1 MADTP
6 LEPRFFEAAGG
17 DRVRCLLCPHECVLA
32 PGGFGKCRVRANR
45 GGRGEIPFAGRVT
58 AVAMDPIEKKPLYH
72 FHPGSAIL
80 SVGFLGCNFR
90 CPFCQN
96 HEISQTNRAATRQL
110 SPAELVEA
118 ALAQRSMG
126 IAYTY
131 SEPLVH
137 LEYVLETARLARGRG
152 LANVLVSNGF
162 VQAGPADELL
172 GLMDAANIDLKG
184 WDAAFY
190 GEEIGG
196 SLAEVRRF
204 LGQAARRIHLE
215 VTTLVIPTKNDDPS
229 QIDGIAAFLAG
240 LDPDIPYHL
249 SCYYPTWRYSIPAT
263 PVETVLRL
271 AETARRRLR
280 FVYVGNGD
288 GEQHALPGLRGGR
301 GAARGLP
308 GRRDRAPRRPLC
320 VLRPADPHPRLK
332 PPLLHVSPP
341 SYRQ

>member
-1 MADTP
+1 MI
-6 LEPRFFEAAGG
+6 
-17 DRVRCLLCPHECVLA
+17 A
-32 PGGFGKCRVRANR
+32 PGGYGRCRVRANR

-80 SVGFLGCNFR
+80 SVGFVGCNFR

-96 HEISQTNRAATRQL
+96 HEISQTNRAPTREM
-110 SPAELVEA
+110 SPRELVEA
-118 ALAQRSMG
+118 ALAQGSIG

-137 LEYVLETARLARGRG
+137 FEYVLETARLARGRG

-162 VQAGPADELL
+162 VRPEPADELL
-172 GLMDAANIDLKG
+172 GLLDAANIDLKG
-184 WDAAFY
+184 WDSGFY

-196 SLAEVRRF
+196 DLREVCRF
-204 LGQAARRIHLE
+204 LEQAAPRIHLE

-249 SCYYPTWRYSIPAT
+249 SCYYPTYRYAIPPT

-271 AETARRRLR
+271 AETARRRLHW
-280 FVYVGNGD
+280 VYVGNAGPRETNTVCP
-288 GEQHALPGLRGGR
+288 GCGAVVVRRTGYRAAVVGLREGR
-301 GAARGLP
+301 CASCG
-308 GRRDRAPRRPLC
+308 RPLPIRC
-320 VLRPADPHPRLK
+320 
-332 PPLLHVSPP
+332 
-341 SYRQ
+341 